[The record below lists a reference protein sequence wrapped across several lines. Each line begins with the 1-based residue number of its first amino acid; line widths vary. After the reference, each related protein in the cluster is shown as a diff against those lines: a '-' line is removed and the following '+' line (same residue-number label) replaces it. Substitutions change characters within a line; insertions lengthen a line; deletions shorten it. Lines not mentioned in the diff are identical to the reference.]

1 MNEKIDRR
9 KAPRLTITQILEEMQ
24 HQADVDFQGDLP
36 DNALTIFN
44 RLNVGDKKTFL
55 RRSLELHWQNQIE
68 LARTGM
74 QDVVI
79 EHEVVID
86 PVSVEKERKSF
97 EDVELEEQLRLK
109 TWMSKV
115 TFTLGLVLFGAII
128 LITYF
133 YGGSSAN
140 ITDILKR
147 LNGVA
152 DLLLK

>member
-1 MNEKIDRR
+1 MNEKIERR

-24 HQADVDFQGDLP
+24 HQADIDFQGDLP
-36 DNALTIFN
+36 DNAVTIFN

-55 RRSLELHWQNQIE
+55 RRSLELHWHNQIE
-68 LARTGM
+68 LAKTGM
-74 QDVVI
+74 QDIVV
-79 EHEVVID
+79 EQEVVID
-86 PVSVEKERKSF
+86 PVSVEKERKAI
-97 EDVELEEQLRLK
+97 EDVEVEEQLRLK

-115 TFTLGLVLFGAII
+115 AFTLGLVVFAAII

-133 YGGSSAN
+133 YGGSSSN

-147 LNGVA
+147 LNSVA

>member
-1 MNEKIDRR
+1 MNEKIERR

-24 HQADVDFQGDLP
+24 HQADIDFQGDLP
-36 DNALTIFN
+36 DNAVTIFN
-44 RLNVGDKKTFL
+44 RLNVGDKKTLL
-55 RRSLELHWQNQIE
+55 RRSLELHWHNQIE
-68 LARTGM
+68 LAKTGM

-79 EHEVVID
+79 EQDVVID
-86 PVSVEKERKSF
+86 PVSVEKERKAI
-97 EDVELEEQLRLK
+97 EDVEVEEQLRLK

-115 TFTLGLVLFGAII
+115 AFTLGLVVFAAII

-133 YGGSSAN
+133 YGGSSSN

-147 LNGVA
+147 LNSVA

>member
-1 MNEKIDRR
+1 VSEKLDRR
-9 KAPRLTITQILEEMQ
+9 RTHRLTITQVLDEMQ
-24 HQADVDFQGDLP
+24 QIADTDFQGDLP
-36 DNALTIFN
+36 DNALSVFN
-44 RLNVGDKKTFL
+44 TLSEDDRKTFL
-55 RRSLELHWQNQIE
+55 RRSLELHWKNQIE
-68 LARTGM
+68 LAKNGM
-74 QDVVI
+74 QDVVV

-86 PVSVEKERKSF
+86 PVSVEKERKSI
-97 EDVELEEQLRLK
+97 EEVEVEEQLRLK

-115 TFTLGLVLFGAII
+115 TFTLGLVVFGAII

>member
-1 MNEKIDRR
+1 MSEKLDRR
-9 KAPRLTITQILEEMQ
+9 RTHRLTITQVLDEMQ
-24 HQADVDFQGDLP
+24 QIADTDFQGDLP
-36 DNALTIFN
+36 DNALSVFN
-44 RLNVGDKKTFL
+44 TLSEDDRKTFL
-55 RRSLELHWQNQIE
+55 RRSLELHWKNQIE
-68 LARTGM
+68 LAKNGM
-74 QDVVI
+74 QDVVV

-86 PVSVEKERKSF
+86 PVSVEKERKSI
-97 EDVELEEQLRLK
+97 EEVEVEEQLRLK

-115 TFTLGLVLFGAII
+115 TFTLGLVVFGAII